1 LLYRRAYA
9 APLAKTPADR
19 THPMTTT
26 RALAL
31 FALTAAAV
39 ATAGSFGSRAND
51 KGAPKFSAGDVAFFE
66 KEVAP
71 VLKAHCTKC
80 HGDDSEKVKGGLS
93 LATRAAVL
101 AGGETGPAADLA
113 KPEASL
119 LLKAIHYKD
128 EAYKMPPKGKL
139 PAADIAVLEK
149 WVKLGLPVTA
159 DRIGDTAKGPGPKP
173 IPEEA
178 KRYWAYQ
185 PVKRP
190 AVPQVNVPNFTIRN
204 PIDAFVA
211 AKWGAKKLTPVAPAE
226 KAALARRA
234 YYDLIGLPPTPEE
247 LDAFVKDAAPDAYEK
262 LLDKLLASSH
272 YGEKWGR
279 HWLDVVRYGE
289 TNGYERD
296 GPKPFAW
303 RYRDYVIQSFNAD
316 KPYTQFVKEQLAGD
330 EIQAVQGYNPDAVIA
345 TGFYRLGI
353 WDDEPADRL
362 QAEYDG
368 FDDIVATACQALL
381 GTTFN
386 CARCHDH
393 KADPIPQADYYKLL
407 AFFRDIKPYSEN
419 RDVRSAN
426 SLSDLTPPDA
436 RAKYEAELVKRQSR
450 LKDVLKEMEALE
462 NAVIKTLPAED
473 QRAAEG
479 IDRPQVVRLKVV
491 PALKG
496 KEKDDYAVLRKERAE
511 LEKKNTVPGQELALS
526 VNNCF
531 TNPPTTHIMVRGSPH
546 AKGKEVK
553 PGFPEVLGLPDPE
566 IPAPKAGAK
575 SSGRRTV
582 LANWIASDTNPLTA
596 RVMVNRVWQYHFGR
610 GIVPSANDFGKL
622 GEKPTHPELLDWL
635 AAEFTEGGWTLKRLH
650 KLIMTSST
658 YRLSSAANEANLK
671 SDPANDLLWRFNA
684 RRLSGEEVRDS
695 VLAVSGALNLKQ
707 FGPSTYP
714 KIPREV
720 LAGQSVPGQGWPTSP
735 PEEGNRRSVYAH
747 VKRSLRVP
755 ILVGFDQPDPDSSC
769 PVRYV
774 TTVPTQAL
782 GLLNGE
788 FANEQAE
795 LFAARLQKEAPNDV
809 AAQVARA
816 IRLTTGRTPS
826 ATEVKADVAF
836 IASLKTKHKLS
847 DAKALA
853 QFALLCLNANEFVY
867 LD

>member
-1 LLYRRAYA
+1 
-9 APLAKTPADR
+9 
-19 THPMTTT
+19 MTATRT

-31 FALTAAAV
+31 FVLAAALTAAGG
-39 ATAGSFGSRAND
+39 TFRSRADD
-51 KGAPKFSAGDVAFFE
+51 KAKVAPAPKFAADQVAFFE

-71 VLKAHCTKC
+71 VLAKHCTKC
-80 HGDDSEKVKGGLS
+80 HGDDPEKVKGGLS
-93 LATRAAVL
+93 LATRAAIL

-128 EAYKMPPKGKL
+128 EAYKMPPKGKM
-139 PAADIAVLEK
+139 PDADIAVLEK

-159 DRIGDTAKGPGPKP
+159 DRVGDTAKGPPDHKGKP
-173 IPEEA
+173 IPPDA
-178 KRYWAYQ
+178 KNYWAYQ

-190 AVPQVNVPNFTIRN
+190 AVPDVKTPAQFPVRN

-247 LDAFVKDAAPDAYEK
+247 LDAFVKDAAPDAYDK
-262 LLDKLLASSH
+262 LLDKLLASPH

-279 HWLDVVRYGE
+279 HWLDVVRFAE

-316 KPYTQFVKEQLAGD
+316 KPYTQFVREQLAGD

-345 TGFYRLGI
+345 TGYYRLGI

-368 FDDIVATACQALL
+368 FDDLVATTGQALL

-407 AFFRDIKPYSEN
+407 AFFRDIKPYSDN

-426 SLSDLTPPDA
+426 SLSDITPPDA
-436 RAKYEAELVKRQSR
+436 RAKYEAELVKRQAR
-450 LKDVLKEMEALE
+450 LKAVLKEMEAIE
-462 NAVIKTLPAED
+462 DAVIKTLPAED

-496 KEKDDYAVLRKERAE
+496 KEKDTYNALKQERAE
-511 LEKKNTVPGQELALS
+511 LDKKTRIPGQELALS
-526 VNNCF
+526 VNNGHA
-531 TNPPTTHIMVRGSPH
+531 NPPTTHVMVRGSPH

-566 IPAPKAGAK
+566 VPAPKPGAK

-582 LANWIASDTNPLTA
+582 LADWIASDKNPLTA

-622 GEKPTHPELLDWL
+622 GDKPTHPELLDWL

-658 YRLSSAANEANLK
+658 YRLSSSANEANLK

-714 KIPREV
+714 KIPKEV

-735 PEEGNRRSVYAH
+735 AEEGNRRSVYAH

-795 LFAARLQKEAPNDV
+795 LFAKRLEKEAPNDT
-809 AAQVARA
+809 AAQVTRA
-816 IRLTTGRTPS
+816 IRLTTGRKPT
-826 ATEVKADVAF
+826 ADEVKADLAF
-836 IASLKTKHKLS
+836 IARLKEKHKLTDS
-847 DAKALA
+847 KALA